1 MLAWTAWSAASVG
14 EPDVITRSKN
24 EPIVALLLS
33 PAVPRTIRSSWYIG
47 AYLRGSD
54 PSQKVDRPPDCALP
68 PLSSKV
74 VCPLFFSTAVTKSLL
89 LEVSFV
95 LLPSPP
101 MYWPFSMSAST
112 QGPLPEHGEN
122 SQ

>member
-1 MLAWTAWSAASVG
+1 MSAASVG
-14 EPDVITRSKN
+14 KPDVITPSKN
-24 EPIVALLLS
+24 EPTEALLLS
-33 PAVPRTIRSSWYIG
+33 PPVPSTIAPSWCIG
-47 AYLRGSD
+47 AYPLGSD

-68 PLSSKV
+68 PLSSKRRLPV
-74 VCPLFFSTAVTKSLL
+74 VLQHAVTKSLL
-89 LEVSFV
+89 LDVSFV

>member
-1 MLAWTAWSAASVG
+1 
-14 EPDVITRSKN
+14 
-24 EPIVALLLS
+24 
-33 PAVPRTIRSSWYIG
+33 
-47 AYLRGSD
+47 
-54 PSQKVDRPPDCALP
+54 LP

-89 LEVSFV
+89 LDVSFV